1 MAKSW
6 DKIKM
11 LITNILYMNSVA
23 FAFQLDNLK
32 GFHKR
37 VNDTFIK
44 KIDKLCWFGKLGL
57 LNKYYQMLY

>member
-1 MAKSW
+1 MFFIKSQVNNSVKYFMAKSW
-6 DKIKM
+6 DEIKM

-32 GFHKR
+32 VFHKR

-44 KIDKLCWFGKLGL
+44 K
-57 LNKYYQMLY
+57 